1 VLVKLRVIVAEL
13 RQHLLRGVEAD
24 HASAAPEVAIEIET
38 LGLWSRSR

>member
-13 RQHLLRGVEAD
+13 RQHLLRGVEAA